1 MHVNLVFCR
10 IYVIPMLFFVRFL
23 IFLFG
28 FIDIIQKTVHF
39 LNLMFIKLFLC
50 YTKNMSG
57 GKKIYSKLQ
66 RWADEFKLA
75 IYGAILAT
83 KKKRFVISF
92 LIAFVIFGTLL
103 NLLASG
109 GATFNILMRVNFGAK
124 LEILWNAFI
133 GTFGVNRNLADFL
146 FIFIMTVLQ
155 STLIGLVSYVYK
167 YRKDTS
173 NIQNAGI
180 ITGLIVLGSGCPTCG
195 TTVLAPVIVSIA
207 GSSGMAMAST
217 ISWILTLASFAVA
230 LFALKKV
237 GFETYAIIKSEEFE
251 KKKGRKK

>member
-1 MHVNLVFCR
+1 MYVNLVFYYF
-10 IYVIPMLFFVRFL
+10 YVIPILFYVRFL
-23 IFLFG
+23 FFLFG
-28 FIDIIQKTVHF
+28 FIDIIQKSNIF
-39 LNLMFIKLFLC
+39 YNLCFFGKNLC
-50 YTKNMSG
+50 YTRNMSG
-57 GKKIYSKLQ
+57 GKNFYSKVQ

-75 IYGAILAT
+75 IYGAVLAT

-92 LIAFVIFGTLL
+92 LIAFIIFGTLL

-109 GATFNILMRVNFGAK
+109 GSTFSILARVNFGAK
-124 LEILWNAFI
+124 IEIIWNAFL

-146 FIFIMTVLQ
+146 FIFLMTVLQ
-155 STLIGLVSYVYK
+155 SVLIGLVSFVYK
-167 YRKDTS
+167 YRKDS
-173 NIQNAGI
+173 ANIQNAGI

-217 ISWILTLASFAVA
+217 LSWVLTFASIIVA

-251 KKKGRKK
+251 KKKGKK